1 MYLNNFRHNLSTT
14 LMAQTFVGFNNLC
27 TKSHKKELHLNKRKK
42 LSKESARLGIIWW
55 LCLLILAMVLK
66 LLSTQRK
73 KAFTQHE
80 SKRLQKLIILILI
93 LKRVIV

>member
-42 LSKESARLGIIWW
+42 LSKESATVGNYMV
-55 LCLLILAMVLK
+55 AMFTD
-66 LLSTQRK
+66 LSNGPE
-73 KAFTQHE
+73 AFIHSEKE
-80 SKRLQKLIILILI
+80 SFYTA
-93 LKRVIV
+93 